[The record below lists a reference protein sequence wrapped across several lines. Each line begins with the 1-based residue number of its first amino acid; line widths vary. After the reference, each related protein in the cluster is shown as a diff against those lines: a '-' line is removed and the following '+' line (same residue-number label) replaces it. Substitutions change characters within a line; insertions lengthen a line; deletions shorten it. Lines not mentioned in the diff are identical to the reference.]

1 MLIQRIFSNQGN
13 RAPRTAFTLLTAAT
27 LATVIILAALI
38 AGCGGGSSSSSN
50 NTVAQVL
57 ITPST
62 ISLVSGQVI
71 TVSASAVN
79 ASNNSVTTTF
89 TFNSSNTAVATV
101 SPAGLVCGGVWD
113 STFVVCNGNDAQG
126 NPINGTATITATAQA
141 VTSGPVSV
149 SVHPSITSVTVDP
162 VAATCFSNGETHQF
176 VAHAKHNNTDITGQ
190 VGPISWSSSD
200 ATVVTVDSNGLAT
213 AKNGGIAGVV
223 ASVGSTTSPA
233 SPFKGCMPIDIVL
246 HIAGD
251 PAGNF
256 TFAANLNTTDTRNLQ
271 VDVIDEKGAISAN
284 APFIITSNNTTV
296 ATMSG
301 NVVTAQSPGG
311 AGLQAVCAPPVC
323 GNGINAPVYSNV
335 FNLTVNGTSPNTIT
349 IYAASSFPVPT
360 GQIMPL
366 VPIDASKT
374 PPVAGSALGLPG
386 VPNSIVFTRA
396 GDKAY
401 IGTNVGLAVLDATTK
416 TVTVAADQALGKVL
430 AISPD
435 GTRVIVS
442 NAANDPSTGTPI
454 EPNAANQRVWV
465 FNSSNNTLTTFIAAG
480 VVTATYDDDG
490 FRAYLLTNN
499 GSGTF
504 FVFSPSLTFLT
515 TNLGDTSN
523 STAATTLASGPFA
536 YVANSA
542 GLRSISTCNNTVQ
555 ASPLSGT
562 IQLVGAPKNQDQIVA
577 LNSTGLNI
585 ETVTVTPP
593 AIPVPGGFT
602 TANCTPNVSY
612 SNQFF
617 DFGLGAFTANQLLV
631 ASNSSHIAVLP
642 KGRGAVLTFNPTT
655 GIGIATLTGGA
666 STEPLSGGITPDG
679 ATLWV
684 GVSGSNTV
692 DRINL
697 LDNQDEVQ
705 IPMTFVKVDGT
716 PAPPNLVAVQPK

>member
-1 MLIQRIFSNQGN
+1 
-13 RAPRTAFTLLTAAT
+13 
-27 LATVIILAALI
+27 
-38 AGCGGGSSSSSN
+38 
-50 NTVAQVL
+50 
-57 ITPST
+57 
-62 ISLVSGQVI
+62 
-71 TVSASAVN
+71 
-79 ASNNSVTTTF
+79 
-89 TFNSSNTAVATV
+89 
-101 SPAGLVCGGVWD
+101 
-113 STFVVCNGNDAQG
+113 
-126 NPINGTATITATAQA
+126 
-141 VTSGPVSV
+141 
-149 SVHPSITSVTVDP
+149 
-162 VAATCFSNGETHQF
+162 
-176 VAHAKHNNTDITGQ
+176 
-190 VGPISWSSSD
+190 
-200 ATVVTVDSNGLAT
+200 
-213 AKNGGIAGVV
+213 
-223 ASVGSTTSPA
+223 
-233 SPFKGCMPIDIVL
+233 MPIDIVL

>member
-1 MLIQRIFSNQGN
+1 
-13 RAPRTAFTLLTAAT
+13 
-27 LATVIILAALI
+27 
-38 AGCGGGSSSSSN
+38 
-50 NTVAQVL
+50 
-57 ITPST
+57 
-62 ISLVSGQVI
+62 
-71 TVSASAVN
+71 
-79 ASNNSVTTTF
+79 
-89 TFNSSNTAVATV
+89 
-101 SPAGLVCGGVWD
+101 
-113 STFVVCNGNDAQG
+113 
-126 NPINGTATITATAQA
+126 
-141 VTSGPVSV
+141 
-149 SVHPSITSVTVDP
+149 
-162 VAATCFSNGETHQF
+162 
-176 VAHAKHNNTDITGQ
+176 
-190 VGPISWSSSD
+190 
-200 ATVVTVDSNGLAT
+200 VVTVDANGLAT

-233 SPFKGCMPIDIVL
+233 TSFKSCMPVDIVL
-246 HIAGD
+246 HVAGD
-251 PAGNF
+251 AAGNF
-256 TFAANLNTTDTRNLQ
+256 TFGANLNVSDTRNLQ
-271 VDVIDEKGAISAN
+271 VDVIDEKGTISTN
-284 APFIITSNNTTV
+284 APFAITSNNTTV

-301 NVVTAQSPGG
+301 NVVTGQSPGG

-335 FNLTVNGTSPNTIT
+335 FFISVNGTSPNTIT
-349 IYAASSFPVPT
+349 VYAASSFPVPT

-366 VPIDASKT
+366 VPIDASKA
-374 PPVAGSALGLPG
+374 PPVAGSPLGLPG

-401 IGTNVGLAVLDATTK
+401 IGTNVGLAVLDATAK
-416 TVTVAADQALGKVL
+416 TVTVAADKALGKVL

-435 GTRVIVS
+435 GTKVIVS
-442 NAANDPSTGTPI
+442 NAANDPSTGAPI
-454 EPNAANQRVWV
+454 EPNASNQRVWV
-465 FNSSNNTLTTFIAAG
+465 FDSSNSTLTTFIAAG
-480 VVTATYDDDG
+480 VATATYDDDG

-504 FVFSPSLTFLT
+504 FVFSPLLTFLT
-515 TNLGDTSN
+515 TSLGDTSN

-555 ASPLSGT
+555 ASPLAGT
-562 IQLVGAPKNQDQIVA
+562 IQLVGGPKNQDQIFA

-585 ETVTVTPP
+585 EAVTVTPP
-593 AIPVPGGFT
+593 ALPLAGGFT
-602 TANCTPNVSY
+602 AANCTKNVSY

-631 ASNSSHIAVLP
+631 STDGHHAAVLP
-642 KGRGAVLTFNPTT
+642 QGRGAILTWTLGT
-655 GIGIATLTGGA
+655 GIGIATLAGGA
-666 STEPLSGGITPDG
+666 ATEPHSGGMTPDG

-705 IPMTFVKVDGT
+705 IPMSFVKVDGS